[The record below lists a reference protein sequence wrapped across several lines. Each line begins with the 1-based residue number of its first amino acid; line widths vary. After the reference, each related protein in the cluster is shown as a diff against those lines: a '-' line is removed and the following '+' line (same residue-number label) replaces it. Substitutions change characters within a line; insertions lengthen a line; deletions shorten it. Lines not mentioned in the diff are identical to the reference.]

1 MRVATR
7 FTAGFVVTLTLASS
21 IAAESP
27 RATPKSVSIV
37 IVPSQFDTF
46 LVQTGNVNAT
56 FRDGHTEV
64 WTHEGDCLMAKLSR
78 RGNVGWV
85 RIDTKSVDIERKDIL
100 GKDSLVIRLLDGTAK
115 EFPPTDDNVNI
126 MNWAFA
132 DHDTTVIVRSMGHH
146 GPSSYVK
153 YEISTGRVIAD
164 VGCYTPPSQ

>member
-85 RIDTKSVDIERKDIL
+85 RIDKKSV
-100 GKDSLVIRLLDGTAK
+100 VIAAIPVEKQSVGA
-115 EFPPTDDNVNI
+115 
-126 MNWAFA
+126 
-132 DHDTTVIVRSMGHH
+132 
-146 GPSSYVK
+146 PSSVPRTSSSADTVGFCAREYVN
-153 YEISTGRVIAD
+153 
-164 VGCYTPPSQ
+164 PL